1 MRRVWRQ
8 YAIPTCDMRPC
19 IVPHNAAADQET
31 SRSGPRSSTTFEK
44 LIYSDLQNPP
54 FVLTLLASFMC
65 GLEKEEMQGEHRAC
79 PGRSMYQNVS
89 ISQSTSTVFPS
100 GDALVGG
107 ASSFGASSVLAGSA
121 LFSSLGGSAGFGFG
135 SFKISSAN
143 LASS

>member
-1 MRRVWRQ
+1 MEAVRHPYMRH
-8 YAIPTCDMRPC
+8 AALHCPTQC
-19 IVPHNAAADQET
+19 
-31 SRSGPRSSTTFEK
+31 SSGSGNQQKRTQK
-44 LIYSDLQNPP
+44 QHHSDLQNPP